1 MRKFVIIWIG
11 QLISTIGSGLTGFAI
26 SIWIY
31 QETGQAAPFV
41 YTALFNSLPVVMF
54 SLFAGALVDRLNRR
68 RVMIFADTGAAL
80 TTFIIFLL
88 YTSGRLE
95 VWHIYI
101 SSFLASLFA
110 TFQLPAFNASIT
122 LLVPKEQLTRANGLV
137 QTGASVEGLLAPV
150 LAGLLVGL
158 IGVSGMILIDF
169 MTFFVAIGTLLLI
182 RIPQPGT
189 TDEKKAQKIVQDIQQ
204 GWEFLSRRPGLVALA
219 GYIGLVNVLSTS
231 VLALIT
237 PLILSF
243 SNERILGLTQMIS
256 SLGLLLG
263 GILISS
269 WGGTKRKMAGIYIGV
284 LLAGIGLMFGGLR
297 SLFWWIAIGIFFFL
311 FPIPTVNAQV
321 RSIIQVKSPPELQGR
336 VFSVVFMIAR
346 LGPPLGYLISAP
358 LADRVFEPGM
368 QPGGTLTVP
377 FGSIFGVGTG
387 RGVGL
392 MMSLAGVGFWIVTA
406 LMYAYPR
413 LRRVEDELPDVVEA
427 NPGIARP

>member
-1 MRKFVIIWIG
+1 MRKFIIIWIG
-11 QLISTIGSGLTGFAI
+11 QLISTIGSGLTGFAL

-31 QETGQAAPFV
+31 EETGQAAPFV
-41 YTALFNSLPVVMF
+41 YTALFSSLPVVMF

-68 RVMIFADTGAAL
+68 RVMILADVGAAL

-88 YTSGRLE
+88 YTDGRLE

-101 SSFLASLFA
+101 SSFFASLFS

-122 LLVPKEQLTRANGLV
+122 MLVPKEHLTRANGMV

-150 LAGLLVGL
+150 LAGLLVGV

-169 MTFFVAIGTLLLI
+169 VTFFVAVGTLSLI
-182 RIPQPGT
+182 RIPQPEAT
-189 TDEKKAQKIVQDIQQ
+189 EERKAQNILYDIQQ
-204 GWEFLSRRPGLVALA
+204 GWKFLSERPGLVALA

-243 SNERILGLTQMIS
+243 SNARILGVAQMIS

-269 WGGTKRKMAGIYIGV
+269 WGGTKRKMTGIYLGV
-284 LLAGIGLMFGGLR
+284 LIGGIGLMFGGLR
-297 SLFWWIAIGIFFFL
+297 SIFWWIALGIFLFL
-311 FPIPTVNAQV
+311 FPIPTVNAQL

-346 LGPPLGYLISAP
+346 LGPPLGFLISAP

-368 QPGGTLTVP
+368 LPGGGLAAV
-377 FGSIFGVGTG
+377 FGPLFGVGAG
-387 RGVGL
+387 RGIGL
-392 MMSLAGVGFWIVTA
+392 MMSLAGVGFWLVTA
-406 LMYAYPR
+406 FMYAYPR
-413 LRRVEDELPDVVEA
+413 LRLVEDELPDVIVEKHE
-427 NPGIARP
+427 

>member
-1 MRKFVIIWIG
+1 MRKFIIIWIG
-11 QLISTIGSGLTGFAI
+11 QLISTIGSGLTGFAL

-41 YTALFNSLPVVMF
+41 YTALFSSLPVVMF
-54 SLFAGALVDRLNRR
+54 SLFAGALVDRWNRR
-68 RVMIFADTGAAL
+68 RVMMLADVGAAL

-88 YTSGRLE
+88 YTNGTLE

-101 SSFLASLFA
+101 SSLFSSLFS
-110 TFQLPAFNASIT
+110 TFPLPAFNASIT
-122 LLVPKEQLTRANGLV
+122 MLVPKEHLTRANGLV

-169 MTFFVAIGTLLLI
+169 VTFFVAVGTLSLI
-182 RIPQPGT
+182 RIPQPDVT
-189 TDEKKAQKIVQDIQQ
+189 EEKKAQKILQDIQQ
-204 GWEFLSRRPGLVALA
+204 GWKFLSERPGLVALA
-219 GYIGLVNVLSTS
+219 AYIGLVNVLSTS

-243 SNERILGLTQMIS
+243 SNARILGVAQMIS

-269 WGGTKRKMAGIYIGV
+269 WGGTKRKMTGIYMGV
-284 LLAGIGLMFGGLR
+284 LIGGIGLVFGGLR
-297 SLFWWIAIGIFFFL
+297 SIFWWIAMGSFLFL
-311 FPIPTVNAQV
+311 FPIPTVNAQL
-321 RSIIQVKSPPELQGR
+321 RSIVQVKSPPDLQGR

-346 LGPPLGYLISAP
+346 LGPPLGFLISAP

-368 QPGGTLTVP
+368 LPGGSLAPV
-377 FGSIFGVGTG
+377 FGTMFGVGPG
-387 RGVGL
+387 RGIGL
-392 MMSLAGVGFWIVTA
+392 MMSLAGVGFWLVTA
-406 LMYAYPR
+406 FMYAYPR
-413 LRRVEDELPDVVEA
+413 LRLVEEELPDIIVEKHQ
-427 NPGIARP
+427 